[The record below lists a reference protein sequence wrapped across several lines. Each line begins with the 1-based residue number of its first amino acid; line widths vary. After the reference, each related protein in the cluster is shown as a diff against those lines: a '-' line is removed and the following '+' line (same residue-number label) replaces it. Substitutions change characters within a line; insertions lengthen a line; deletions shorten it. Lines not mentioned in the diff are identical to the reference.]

1 MNCIVKGMRLMKKLQ
16 GLSLV
21 VFITDKGMDI
31 RSVFYMVLYKVYEWN
46 KNVKAF
52 QIVVSD

>member
-1 MNCIVKGMRLMKKLQ
+1 MKKLQ